1 MALIMMATGCGSPQG
16 EQSTTPPPGTKTS
29 TVTAEDLGR
38 IEGALVEKH
47 GAAHADRIR
56 QGLKQV
62 AERWQARDGDSK
74 ALAAFAA
81 EHFIT
86 DEKAL
91 HDTFEHLEYALEMLD
106 GHALEIEREL
116 SRYQDLDMGE
126 MRPVDALLAAYS
138 PASHYSEDLFKNR
151 VAFVALLNFPITTL
165 EQRLGEGKSWPRE
178 RWATARLAGRFENRL
193 PADVLQRIEEASS
206 AGDRYIDSYNICMDR
221 LADEDGGAGFSDG
234 MKLISH
240 WGLRDEIKAQYGKA
254 DGLERQRLIAKIMDR
269 IVRQEIPGTVVNSNE
284 LEWDPERNLVR
295 EPGAGEWREA
305 EREPDRRYEVLLDV
319 FRAYRLADPYFPTLP
334 NHIDRSFALERE
346 IPEARMRELLES
358 VLTSE
363 TAHRV
368 GELIGQRL
376 GRPLEPFDI
385 WYTGFRPGSGLD
397 EEELN
402 RITRERYP
410 TPAAFRDDIPRILEQ
425 LGFEP
430 ERARFLAEH
439 IEVDPARGAGHA
451 IGAERRGDSAHLR
464 TRVGVDGMDYKGF
477 NIAIHE
483 LGHNVEQVISISLID
498 HTLISGVPNTGFTEA
513 FAFLFQSRDLDL
525 LGQTPAEGTQ
535 VDALRIL
542 NRFWSTFEIAG
553 VAILDMEIWHWMYDH
568 PEATPAELREAVLSM
583 ARDVWNRYY
592 APVFGVRDIVLPAIY
607 SHIIAYG
614 LYTPDYPLGF
624 IITTQVEDHVR
635 SRNLATEMERMC
647 RLGRIAPDI
656 WMEQAVGEPVSSD
669 ALLRAASA
677 ALEAIAATDPA
688 SPGS

>member
-1 MALIMMATGCGSPQG
+1 MTLLMVTAGCGSPQG
-16 EQSTTPPPGTKTS
+16 EPTANPPPATKTS
-29 TVTAEDLGR
+29 SVTAEDLGR
-38 IEGALVEKH
+38 IEGALVKKH
-47 GAAHADRIR
+47 GPSQTERIR
-56 QGLKQV
+56 LGLKQV
-62 AERWQARDGDSK
+62 SERWQARDGDAE
-74 ALAAFAA
+74 ALAAFADQ
-81 EHFIT
+81 HFLSET
-86 DEKAL
+86 EAVN
-91 HDTFEHLEYALEMLD
+91 DTFEHLQYALEMLD

-116 SRYQDLDMGE
+116 SHYQDLDVGA

-151 VAFVALLNFPITTL
+151 IAFVALLNFPITTL
-165 EQRLGEGKSWPRE
+165 EQRLGEGKSWSRE
-178 RWATARLAGRFENRL
+178 QWAQARLTGRFENRL

-221 LADEDGGAGFSDG
+221 LASEGGSSGFPEG

-254 DGLERQRLIAKIMDR
+254 GGLERQRLIAKIMDR
-269 IVRQEIPGTVVNSNE
+269 IVRQEIPASVVNSDA
-284 LEWDPERNLVR
+284 LEWDPERNVVR
-295 EPGAGEWREA
+295 EPGGETWSDA
-305 EREPDRRYEVLLDV
+305 EREADRRYAVLLDIY
-319 FRAYRLADPYFPTLP
+319 RAYRLADPYFPGLP
-334 NHIDRSFALERE
+334 NHIIRSFALERE
-346 IPEARMRELLES
+346 IAEQRMRELLES

-363 TAHRV
+363 TARRV
-368 GELIGQRL
+368 GELIQQRL

-410 TPAAFRDDIPRILEQ
+410 NPEAFRDDIPRILEQ
-425 LGFEP
+425 LGFTP

-451 IGAERRGDSAHLR
+451 IGAERRGDNAHLR
-464 TRVGVDGMDYKGF
+464 TRVGADGMDYKGF
-477 NIAIHE
+477 NIAVHE
-483 LGHNVEQVISISLID
+483 LGHNVEQVVSISLID

-513 FAFLFQSRDLDL
+513 FAFLFQARDLEL
-525 LGQTPAEGTQ
+525 LGQAPTEGT
-535 VDALRIL
+535 DAEAFRIL
-542 NRFWSTFEIAG
+542 NRFWATYEIAG
-553 VAILDMEIWHWMYDH
+553 VAILDMEIWHWMYEH
-568 PEATPAELREAVLSM
+568 PDATPAELREAVLSM
-583 ARDVWNRYY
+583 AADVWNRYY
-592 APVFGVRDIVLPAIY
+592 AHVFGARDVVLPAIY

-624 IITTQVEDHVR
+624 IITTQVEEHVR

-656 WMEQAVGEPVSSD
+656 WMEQAVGEAVSSGP
-669 ALLRAASA
+669 LLRAANE
-677 ALEAIAATDPA
+677 ALEAVATTSPA